1 MGSTTA
7 RVRVDG
13 RDIPEV
19 VSWEYTSDV
28 LQIAETAT
36 FTVVCKDKKY
46 RDTLQIGQEVEFI
59 TENPGVRGG
68 APTVRHRGNVIQ
80 RRAHA
85 SSGGFLIDCVTAD
98 KGWHLVNNAAPLWFR
113 LQGRTYADIFD
124 PSVSIVGRN
133 GQKFYFIDPSWGVK
147 GVYWGNEA
155 IARRRLKLG
164 LAVVKQQAQKAF
176 DQLQVV
182 QVEAGETIAE
192 IMMTFAKRINYLVN
206 VSPDG
211 YLCVFRPHD
220 TGEAAYS
227 LRLRDGDA
235 LNNVISSEV
244 SEDATS
250 RYTDV
255 TVVGDPVI
263 PDTFVDPNDVN
274 AQKRRGYFRD
284 ATAFPSLRRHVVA
297 DSDMYS
303 SGLAAK
309 QARWIHDRGLFDSW
323 SATYSVPEHFQGGI
337 WWDADA
343 LANVDDDELGLTGN
357 FYIQRVKCKGD
368 KRSGDTTEVLL
379 RRPGLL
385 SAGVEIPTPS
395 LYRADSTK

>member
-7 RVRVDG
+7 RVLVGGVDV
-13 RDIPEV
+13 PEV

-36 FTVVCKDKKY
+36 FSVVCKDRKY
-46 RDTLQIGQEVEFI
+46 RDALQIGEEVEFV
-59 TENPGVRGG
+59 TENFGVRGG

-80 RRAHA
+80 RRAHTSA
-85 SSGGFLIDCVTAD
+85 GGYVIDCVTAD
-98 KGWHLVNNAAPLWFR
+98 KGWHLQNNSAPLWFR

-124 PSVSIVGRN
+124 PAVFTTGRD
-133 GQKFYFIDPSWGVK
+133 GKKYYFLDPSWGLR
-147 GVYWGNEA
+147 GVYWGDEA

-182 QVEAGETIAE
+182 QVEAGETVAE
-192 IMMTFAKRINYLVN
+192 IMTTFAKRINYLVN

-220 TGEAAYS
+220 AGEPAYS
-227 LRLRDGDA
+227 LRLRDGDP
-235 LNNVISSEV
+235 LNNVISCEV
-244 SEDATS
+244 SEDATLC
-250 RYTDV
+250 YTEV
-255 TVVGDPVI
+255 TVVGDPVV
-263 PDTFVDPNDVN
+263 PDSFVDPNDVN
-274 AQKRRGYFRD
+274 AQKRRGHFRD
-284 ATAFPSLRRHVVA
+284 AGALPFLHRHVAA

-309 QARWIHDRGLFDSW
+309 QARWTHDREIFNSW
-323 SATYSVPEHFQGGI
+323 SATYTVPEHFQNGL

-343 LANVDDDELGLTGN
+343 LASVDDDELGLSGN
-357 FYIQRVKCKGD
+357 FYVQRVRCRGD

-395 LYRADSTK
+395 LFRADSTK